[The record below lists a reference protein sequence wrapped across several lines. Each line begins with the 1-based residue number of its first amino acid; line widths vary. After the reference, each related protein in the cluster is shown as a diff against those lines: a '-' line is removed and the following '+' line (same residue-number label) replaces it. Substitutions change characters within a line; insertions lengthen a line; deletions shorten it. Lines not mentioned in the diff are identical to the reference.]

1 MVFASAA
8 LLVCAAT
15 SGAAG
20 GYGPSTPASNP
31 VVSTGF
37 ETNVQTV
44 KMIGASGGRLSAAAL
59 GGAHVTVGVSPHTFT
74 GSVQVAITKPSRS
87 GLTSLLHRL
96 GFPSYSVTTGFTVLV
111 SHRNGKLVTSG
122 FGHPLTI
129 TIRGS
134 KIGSKGQKVL
144 ALTSKTSPCV
154 VSEAPR
160 SGQVV
165 VLIRKSCALM
175 VASPNKTSGT

>member
-1 MVFASAA
+1 VVFATAA
-8 LLVCAAT
+8 LLACVAT

-20 GYGPSTPASNP
+20 GYGPFTPAP
-31 VVSTGF
+31 STVASSGF

-44 KMIGASGGRLSAAAL
+44 KMIGVSGGRLSATAL
-59 GGAHVTVGVSPHTFT
+59 QGAHVTVGVSAHTFT
-74 GSVQVAITKPSRS
+74 GSVQVAITKPSLS
-87 GLTSLLHRL
+87 GLSSLLHRL

-111 SHRNGKLVTSG
+111 SHRNGKLVTSA
-122 FGHPLTI
+122 FGHPVTI

-144 ALTSKTSPCV
+144 ALTSKTAPCV
-154 VSEAPR
+154 VSETPR

-165 VLIRKSCALM
+165 VLIRKSCSLM
-175 VASPNKTSGT
+175 LASPNRTHGT